1 MAKRVNAVH
10 DSNILKSSGLIWR
23 GLLRIRNQ
31 RLLSNYFLMV
41 TRLNVVH
48 DSQSPRWSV
57 LMWRIL
63 LQVWHHRFCNNHLLI
78 LKRLSVVYFNKKLR
92 NIGADLK
99 RSVSNMKPTCSATT
113 GFLWWKVP
121 CCPWRPKHG
130 IIGTALKT
138 SASNMKPTFSATT
151 IVLTVKRLSVVHDS
165 KNLGTSAL
173 ISRGLL
179 RIRNQ
184 QYLQQ
189 PFSCGETSR
198 CRPRQPKPRIIGDDL
213 KRSA

>member
-1 MAKRVNAVH
+1 MICTDV
-10 DSNILKSSGLIWR
+10 KSSASSLKAP
-23 GLLRIRNQ
+23 
-31 RLLSNYFLMV
+31 FLQQPFSHCE
-41 TRLNVVH
+41 T
-48 DSQSPRWSV
+48 SQCCLWQPE
-57 LMWRIL
+57 
-63 LQVWHHRFCNNHLLI
+63 
-78 LKRLSVVYFNKKLR
+78 LR

-121 CCPWRPKHG
+121 CCPWRPKHE
-130 IIGTALKT
+130 ITGTALKT

-165 KNLGTSAL
+165 KNLGTSVL
-173 ISRGLL
+173 IWRGLL

-189 PFSCGETSR
+189 PFSCGERSR